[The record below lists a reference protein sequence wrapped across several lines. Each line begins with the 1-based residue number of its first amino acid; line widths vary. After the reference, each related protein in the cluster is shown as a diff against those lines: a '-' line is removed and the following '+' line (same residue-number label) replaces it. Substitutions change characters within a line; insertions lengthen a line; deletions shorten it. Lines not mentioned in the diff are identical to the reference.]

1 MSQTGL
7 YSQVVGVVGVSGPA
21 TGLGS
26 ICNSAKW
33 PAEGGLLLA
42 AAKGLFESLFENHSS
57 GFSPHLEDVGS
68 SWHWVVDAIDSE
80 DNRGQVIDCKI

>member
-1 MSQTGL
+1 MPQMGL
-7 YSQVVGVVGVSGPA
+7 YYQVVGVVGVSGPA

-42 AAKGLFESLFENHSS
+42 AAKGLF
-57 GFSPHLEDVGS
+57 
-68 SWHWVVDAIDSE
+68 
-80 DNRGQVIDCKI
+80 